1 MIYAANVADGDLAEG
16 NAMVE
21 VRIGRG
27 VRMNEGSEQPKH
39 NSHPIAVI
47 SSSHSPI
54 SPQKLKSLAKEEDA
68 GTVVVS
74 AQVEAELCELDN
86 EERADFLES
95 LGVSLENSGLRALV
109 SSAFDLLGLITY
121 YTSGPTETRAWTIR
135 NGWTAPKAAGVI
147 HNDFERGFIRA
158 ETFSY
163 DDLVKHGDEA
173 GVKAAGLMRSEG
185 KDYIV
190 KDSDV
195 MLFRFNV

>member
-54 SPQKLKSLAKEEDA
+54 SPQKLKSLAKEE
-68 GTVVVS
+68 
-74 AQVEAELCELDN
+74 EAELCELDN